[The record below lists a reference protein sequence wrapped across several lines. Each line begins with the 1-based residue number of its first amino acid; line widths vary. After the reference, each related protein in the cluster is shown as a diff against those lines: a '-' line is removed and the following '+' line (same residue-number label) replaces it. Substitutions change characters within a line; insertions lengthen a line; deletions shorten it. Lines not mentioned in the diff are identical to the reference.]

1 MHISFI
7 FDDHSNPKSL
17 SSSPGAPGFQRQG
30 LPASH
35 RWILGERVW
44 SRGHVQTTS
53 RFDRPVFERTHRNF
67 TVAMIAMIFQ
77 VITWRI
83 CIYIYTDTHTD
94 THTQTRHNG
103 LYLWYNAHLPKTGF
117 IIWFSV
123 FIALTFAEWQGIASL
138 IFAGHDERQGPRR
151 RHFERHLGSTCERGG
166 WLMMIGRFFYQF
178 TQQKKIGWF
187 TMGTVVGS
195 TAEKQE

>member
-1 MHISFI
+1 MIIPTPSPCHRAQEPLDSSDKGYQPPIDESLVKE
-7 FDDHSNPKSL
+7 FDPED
-17 SSSPGAPGFQRQG
+17 
-30 LPASH
+30 
-35 RWILGERVW
+35 
-44 SRGHVQTTS
+44 TS
-53 RFDRPVFERTHRNF
+53 RRRPDSTDLFLKEPIGILPLPWLPWFFRWLPEGY
-67 TVAMIAMIFQ
+67 AYIY
-77 VITWRI
+77 
-83 CIYIYTDTHTD
+83 IYIYTDTHTD

-166 WLMMIGRFFYQF
+166 WLMMIGRFFLSIHPA
-178 TQQKKIGWF
+178 KKIGWF